1 MIEPLHTPSMGFDN
15 KKEELEYELSVGSS
29 YLLDSL
35 SNDKVEEWNKY
46 ITEKERIVEL
56 VLNAQTVNYKDC
68 LIEGYRGVEDP
79 FEREIADLQINQN
92 PIDPSTVMRE
102 VIFKKDDISTAAS

>member
-1 MIEPLHTPSMGFDN
+1 MGFDS
-15 KKEELEYELSVGSS
+15 KKEEVEHELSVGSS

-35 SNDKVEEWNKY
+35 DSTKVEEWNKY

-56 VLNAQTVNYKDC
+56 ILTAQTVNYRDC

-79 FEREIADLQINQN
+79 FDREIADLQYNQN

-102 VIFKKDDISTAAS
+102 VVFKRDD